1 MTGQRQLYIGV
12 AIGGLA
18 VGGLAISALAIGSHG
33 T

>member
-1 MTGQRQLYIGV
+1 MTGQRQLFIGV

>member
-12 AIGGLA
+12 AIGKLA